1 MLNSEPQLKIGSVL
15 FNPINRCYFIVLT
28 IVPQVNSSRRISIT
42 YLDQNRK
49 IHSIGP
55 AQKTLLESLIIG

>member
-28 IVPQVNSSRRISIT
+28 IVPQVNSLGRISII
-42 YLDQNRK
+42 YLDQNGK
-49 IHSIGP
+49 MHSVGP
-55 AQKTLLESLIIG
+55 TQKTFLESLIIG